1 MSDKAF
7 LKLPRVLITEP
18 LRSKLSDS
26 AIVLYSYLIS
36 LYELSV
42 RNGERFRDENGRY
55 YVVCPIS
62 TVMRLLN
69 CCNNKAESVYTQLEN
84 QNLISRKR
92 QGLGKANLI
101 YVNPIAESTATYA
114 KNAHDQCENID
125 SANAKITFAEM
136 GKTHTIKNDYYQKDL
151 NKIYPSISYGDAIED
166 IRNQIEY
173 DVLAERGYG
182 SVLDEIVSLLADTVT
197 STAETLR
204 INQINIP
211 TDKVRCFPR
220 SVASLS
226 TFSTPSVRT
235 NLSAK
240 SKESSGTKSSR
251 SWTSMKS
258 PGSSP
263 GATSKRPTQQ
273 RFPRSRPPAS
283 VGR

>member
-101 YVNPIAESTATYA
+101 YVNPIAE
-114 KNAHDQCENID
+114 
-125 SANAKITFAEM
+125 M

-211 TDKVRCFPR
+211 TDKVRWR
-220 SVASLS
+220 LKQLTAEHIEYVIGSLEKNTTEIKNMRAYLLTALYNS
-226 TFSTPSVRT
+226 IDTLDTAA
-235 NLSAK
+235 LY
-240 SKESSGTKSSR
+240 
-251 SWTSMKS
+251 
-258 PGSSP
+258 
-263 GATSKRPTQQ
+263 GA
-273 RFPRSRPPAS
+273 
-283 VGR
+283 

>member
-1 MSDKAF
+1 MNDKAF
-7 LKLPRVLITEP
+7 LKLPRVLISEP

-26 AIVLYSYLIS
+26 AIVLYSYLLS

-62 TVMRLLN
+62 TVMLLLN
-69 CCNNKAESVYTQLEN
+69 CCNNKAESVYMQLEN

-101 YVNPIAESTATYA
+101 YVNPIVEITATCA
-114 KNAHDQCENID
+114 KNALDRCENID

-151 NKIYPSISYGDAIED
+151 NNIYPSILCEDAIED

-182 SVLDEIVSLLADTVT
+182 SVLDEIKNMRAYLLTALYNSIDTLD
-197 STAETLR
+197 TAALY
-204 INQINIP
+204 
-211 TDKVRCFPR
+211 
-220 SVASLS
+220 
-226 TFSTPSVRT
+226 
-235 NLSAK
+235 
-240 SKESSGTKSSR
+240 
-251 SWTSMKS
+251 
-258 PGSSP
+258 
-263 GATSKRPTQQ
+263 GA
-273 RFPRSRPPAS
+273 
-283 VGR
+283 

>member
-7 LKLPRVLITEP
+7 LKLPRVLISEP

-26 AIVLYSYLIS
+26 AIVLYSYLLS

-42 RNGERFRDENGRY
+42 KNGERFRDKNGRY

-101 YVNPIAESTATYA
+101 YVNPSAESTATYA

-125 SANAKITFAEM
+125 SANAKITFAET

-211 TDKVRCFPR
+211 TDKVRWR
-220 SVASLS
+220 LKQLTAEHIEYVIGSLEKNTTEIKNMRAYLLTALYNS
-226 TFSTPSVRT
+226 IDTLDTAA
-235 NLSAK
+235 LY
-240 SKESSGTKSSR
+240 
-251 SWTSMKS
+251 
-258 PGSSP
+258 
-263 GATSKRPTQQ
+263 GA
-273 RFPRSRPPAS
+273 
-283 VGR
+283 